1 MTIIFVTGIFDL
13 LHVEHV
19 RFLKAAKALGHRLVA
34 GVESDFRVKKLKGK
48 FRPIINQFDRK
59 EMLEALSV
67 VDEVIILPEE
77 FDTAK
82 QYEKI
87 LRDVG
92 ADIYAVS
99 ENSPFMENKRKICR
113 RAGVKFR
120 VVHKYNPEYS
130 TTKLI
135 EKVCIQ

>member
-1 MTIIFVTGIFDL
+1 MTIVFVTGIFDL

-48 FRPIINQFDRK
+48 FKPIINQFDRK

-67 VDEVIILPEE
+67 VDEVIILPPE

-87 LRDVG
+87 LRDVR

-99 ENSPFMENKRKICR
+99 ENSPFLENKKRICQK
-113 RAGVKFR
+113 AGVKL
-120 VVHKYNPEYS
+120 VVARRYNPKYS

-135 EKVCIQ
+135 AKLLQ